1 MINPRKGTTLGA
13 GVGAILLGIGGLSI
27 GVVVTYN
34 LCGRVVDPDLYRFCA
49 ARLLGIP
56 ISATLGAILGLCPA
70 TLVGAFTG
78 GIIGALTMKGRA
90 TGGPA
95 STE

>member
-1 MINPRKGTTLGA
+1 MIKSRKGITIGA

-27 GVVVTYN
+27 AVVVTYN
-34 LCGRVVDPDLYRFCA
+34 LFGRVADAVLYRLCA

-56 ISATLGAILGLCPA
+56 ISATLGAILGFCPA

-78 GIIGALTMKGRA
+78 GIIGALTTKGRA